1 MGLGSSDPI
10 KTTSVPASILQ
21 AFWDLASTDAE
32 TRCSTAAALSE
43 ELSLIQEQ
51 NGGTNSSN
59 NNNISGLAK
68 PDAVVEYSM
77 KRLTRGLGSGRAG
90 ARQGFAVAFTSA
102 LTHLDAISVEDGFR
116 YLKEGLEPITK
127 STKGSEARDI
137 LIGQL
142 FGNAALARALVQK
155 EVSLEAKKKKKEML
169 SQSNKKQK
177 KRTTPEEER

>member
-1 MGLGSSDPI
+1 MGGSDPTI

-51 NGGTNSSN
+51 NGGTNSGNN

-169 SQSNKKQK
+169 S
-177 KRTTPEEER
+177 

>member
-51 NGGTNSSN
+51 NGGTNSN
-59 NNNISGLAK
+59 NDNISGMGGHAK

-116 YLKEGLEPITK
+116 YLKDWNR
-127 STKGSEARDI
+127 SRRARKV
-137 LIGQL
+137 
-142 FGNAALARALVQK
+142 R
-155 EVSLEAKKKKKEML
+155 
-169 SQSNKKQK
+169 
-177 KRTTPEEER
+177 KREIF